1 MIMYHFSYKNFN
13 FLDKLSENTEFA
25 YKFAAGREGAKT
37 KKRIEFKMLKMS
49 MSMMSPASFRLPT
62 DHTFPF
68 LYKEI
73 FLKS

>member
-37 KKRIEFKMLKMS
+37 KKRIELWWVLLPS
-49 MSMMSPASFRLPT
+49 VFRLT
-62 DHTFPF
+62 ALSHFCIKKF
-68 LYKEI
+68 